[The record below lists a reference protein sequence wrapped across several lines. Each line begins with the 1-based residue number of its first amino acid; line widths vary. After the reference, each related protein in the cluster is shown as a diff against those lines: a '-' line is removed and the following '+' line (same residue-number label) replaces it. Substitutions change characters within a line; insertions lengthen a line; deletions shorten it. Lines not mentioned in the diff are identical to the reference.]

1 MLEDCERGTSHSHHA
16 VRSGQCG
23 MPSTSIPS
31 AHSHGLLCNRNVLG
45 VCRLS
50 KFSSQQPHVTAP
62 SSPRAHLE
70 VDQIGL
76 NILPCVLEWCPHS
89 LPVWCGWIIYI
100 YIKVYKYIFVYI
112 FVYLWLY
119 YNLMILYYL
128 EGLLLMLPWLTDWQ
142 TDGRADGHNWQSDR
156 VIDWLTGGYSKLLCP
171 TWPCCRGRLHHLGR
185 EARAVGQ
192 HGCLFHCFFS
202 LNTVL

>member
-1 MLEDCERGTSHSHHA
+1 MLEDCERGTPYSHHA

-100 YIKVYKYIFVYI
+100 YIIKLYIYIFVYI
-112 FVYLWLY
+112 YVYLWLY
-119 YNLMILYYL
+119 YSFMILYYL
-128 EGLLLMLPWLTDWQ
+128 EGLLLMLPWLTDWR
-142 TDGRADGHNWQSDR
+142 TGWRTYWQSDR
-156 VIDWLTGGYSKLLCP
+156 VIDWLTDMAGRGPCIAKSII
-171 TWPCCRGRLHHLGR
+171 WPEPWCRGRLHHLGR
-185 EARAVGQ
+185 EARAVG
-192 HGCLFHCFFS
+192 
-202 LNTVL
+202 

>member
-1 MLEDCERGTSHSHHA
+1 MLEDCERGTSYSHHA

-23 MPSTSIPS
+23 MPSTSILS

-100 YIKVYKYIFVYI
+100 YIKLYIYIFVYI
-112 FVYLWLY
+112 YVYLWLY
-119 YNLMILYYL
+119 YSLMILYYL

-142 TDGRADGHNWQSDR
+142 TDGRADGHIWQSDR
-156 VIDWLTGGYSKLLCP
+156 VIDWLTDGHGWL
-171 TWPCCRGRLHHLGR
+171 
-185 EARAVGQ
+185 RAMF
-192 HGCLFHCFFS
+192 C
-202 LNTVL
+202 